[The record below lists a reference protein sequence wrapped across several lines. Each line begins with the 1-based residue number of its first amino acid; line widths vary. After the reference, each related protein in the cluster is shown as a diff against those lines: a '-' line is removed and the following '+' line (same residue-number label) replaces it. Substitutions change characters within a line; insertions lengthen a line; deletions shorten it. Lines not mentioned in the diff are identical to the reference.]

1 MQQGPDSLTRERV
14 SGIACASGGRPT
26 PGWAAER
33 AALAGEDGQ
42 DLGGEALELLE
53 LILTHEANAEI
64 GDAGARVALERR
76 DHRLGWTEA
85 HGAAHVHP
93 TAVVSGQEFPCAALG
108 GAHVV
113 LESNGGVD
121 AEGKARQASAV
132 PRERLVGP
140 LADAP
145 AVLGFD
151 VGGDDAVSESR
162 ESVELRGEHLAA
174 IGGGDQH

>member
-1 MQQGPDSLTRERV
+1 MVR
-14 SGIACASGGRPT
+14 ASCGRPSR
-26 PGWAAER
+26 R
-33 AALAGEDGQ
+33 AADRELAGEDGQ

-93 TAVVSGQEFPCAALG
+93 TAVVSGQEFPRAALG
-108 GAHVV
+108 RAHVV
-113 LESNGGVD
+113 LEPNGGVD

-132 PRERLVGP
+132 PSERLVGP
-140 LADAP
+140 LADAS
-145 AVLGFD
+145 AVLGLD
-151 VGGDDAVSESR
+151 VGGDDAVSES
-162 ESVELRGEHLAA
+162 
-174 IGGGDQH
+174 